1 MTEMRHSRQKKFPVG
16 HALMGLSGWAL
27 YAWAAYASEAY
38 TPLLYLA
45 IFLTVLAIPR
55 FVRGSPDE
63 ADRRVT
69 LQMARTVK
77 PSKRVAAKMVTSEN
91 LRLETTDHPISLL
104 WWYVGQLALTALSGL
119 VIRHF
124 SDDGTWIFWT
134 TVIIWSIGAL
144 TVFCKAFLWRRD
156 KLCITDKRI
165 FVVRG
170 FFKVRYEFMPLG
182 KLATAKIQ
190 VPWHSTIL
198 TWLRL
203 IELPYG
209 TLIADAAG
217 EEDELK
223 KNNFIPRINQVS
235 RFLDT
240 G

>member
-1 MTEMRHSRQKKFPVG
+1 MTEKRHSRQRKFPVG
-16 HALMGLSGWAL
+16 HTLMGLSGWAL

-55 FVRGSPDE
+55 FVRGSPEDAE
-63 ADRRVT
+63 RRAL
-69 LQMARTVK
+69 LQLEK
-77 PSKRVAAKMVTSEN
+77 PPEPSKRVMTRMTSSET
-91 LRLETTDHPISLL
+91 LRLETTDHPIRLL
-104 WWYVGQLALTALSGL
+104 WWYVGQFALTALGSLAIGY
-119 VIRHF
+119 F
-124 SDDGTWIFWT
+124 DGTGTWIIWIT
-134 TVIIWSIGAL
+134 LIIWSIGAL
-144 TVFCKAFLWRRD
+144 IIFCKAFLWRKD

-170 FFKVRYEFMPLG
+170 YFKIRHEFMPLS

-198 TWLRL
+198 SWLRL

-209 TLIADAAG
+209 TLVADAAG

-223 KNNFIPRINQVS
+223 KNDFIPRINQVS
-235 RFLDT
+235 HMLNTD
-240 G
+240 